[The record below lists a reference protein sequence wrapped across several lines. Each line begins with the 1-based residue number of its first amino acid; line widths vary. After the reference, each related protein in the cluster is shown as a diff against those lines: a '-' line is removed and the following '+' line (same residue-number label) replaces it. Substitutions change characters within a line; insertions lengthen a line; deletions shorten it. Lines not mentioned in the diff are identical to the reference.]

1 MNYEKFLE
9 QYNNAVSEVPI
20 RYAKNEREL
29 NLIMKEFNL
38 RNTNSLCS
46 LGNNAYILEDDLPK
60 LKQISKLEDFK
71 TKALKEDE
79 EFMEG
84 FFRELF
90 SDPQRI
96 PTEKEIYE
104 CLEISKSDFRHNKK
118 LKNAYEK
125 ISDEFGVSTTLKT
138 KTIFILIIINIF
150 INVGFYFL
158 QYLFGYSFEP
168 KIPKWI
174 ELLFSPIFE
183 YWF

>member
-46 LGNNAYILEDDLPK
+46 LGNNAYVLEDDLPK
-60 LKQISKLEDFK
+60 LKQISKLENFK
-71 TKALKEDE
+71 TKALQEDE

-90 SDPQRI
+90 SAPQRI

-104 CLEISKSDFRHNKK
+104 CLEISKNDFRHNKK
-118 LKNAYEK
+118 LQNAYRK
-125 ISDEFGVSTTLKT
+125 ISNEFGCNKILPLK
-138 KTIFILIIINIF
+138 KVLLLVLC
-150 INVGFYFL
+150 NVL
-158 QYLFGYSFEP
+158 LSS
-168 KIPKWI
+168 
-174 ELLFSPIFE
+174 LFSNLF
-183 YWF
+183 YWVL